1 MTSDRIALKNSYTN
15 VMLTHLAHITLK
27 TFKFG
32 NAVVSSIDDQ
42 LTGFEIAS

>member
-1 MTSDRIALKNSYTN
+1 
-15 VMLTHLAHITLK
+15 MLTHPTHITLK
-27 TFKFG
+27 IFKFG